1 MKIALAL
8 LFQSL
13 ACAALFAQPSATS
26 EVVSY
31 DKLETPDAP
40 DIIFNNLEQ
49 SPDSRFNSEI
59 SFAIAGKDAAGFTET
74 SQAILIIPKKDVH
87 AKVILVALGYVSGTK
102 LVNVGLYNDTGF
114 THTVGDPLPGGQ
126 GVITNM
132 PDNGDCCRLAKA
144 VLPGD
149 GPLLSAGVPYWLAIT
164 PDDENAPTF
173 RGGWRLSN
181 RGARAE
187 LLPTDPWDHQDGQW
201 PAAQIRGTK
210 VTSSEPPKMATRE
223 QRPPETTAPAG
234 NITIFTNLGPTSDNR
249 YDMFN
254 SSYVAGKNARD
265 SEELWLAIPF
275 VPRAEVHAKTLA
287 AAITY
292 VSGTK
297 LINLG
302 IYSDNDGVPGRPL
315 PGGQGSTTEIADSGE
330 LTKVTLPDPGVALEK
345 GVRVWLVASPDD
357 AQAPDFEGRWH
368 ESNLAV
374 SAYEEPEN
382 FISWTS
388 FTAVW
393 KAAKIEG
400 TIP

>member
-1 MKIALAL
+1 
-8 LFQSL
+8 
-13 ACAALFAQPSATS
+13 
-26 EVVSY
+26 
-31 DKLETPDAP
+31 
-40 DIIFNNLEQ
+40 
-49 SPDSRFNSEI
+49 
-59 SFAIAGKDAAGFTET
+59 
-74 SQAILIIPKKDVH
+74 
-87 AKVILVALGYVSGTK
+87 
-102 LVNVGLYNDTGF
+102 
-114 THTVGDPLPGGQ
+114 
-126 GVITNM
+126 
-132 PDNGDCCRLAKA
+132 
-144 VLPGD
+144 
-149 GPLLSAGVPYWLAIT
+149 
-164 PDDENAPTF
+164 
-173 RGGWRLSN
+173 
-181 RGARAE
+181 
-187 LLPTDPWDHQDGQW
+187 
-201 PAAQIRGTK
+201 
-210 VTSSEPPKMATRE
+210 MATRQ

-265 SEELWLAIPF
+265 SEELWLEIPF